1 MSEPSASRPPLDALF
16 DVRAVAV
23 IGASAKRGNLGGR
36 VVYNLGVLGFQG
48 EVYPVG
54 PSEEPVHGHPVLR
67 SVLDAPGPV
76 DLAVIAVAAPRVPQV
91 LEECGQ
97 KGVRYASIISAGF
110 GEFTAERAA
119 LDQELL
125 DVAARHGLRFLG
137 PNCQG
142 ILDTRTGVCTGFGVV
157 REDTLA
163 QGSAGLL
170 AQSGTVVFTLA
181 RLMSR
186 EGLGVSRFASVGN
199 KLDVDEVDL
208 LPLFLAHPETR
219 VVCMYLESIRRGRA
233 LVEVA
238 ERAAKPIVLLKGN
251 VAPAS
256 AGIARSHSASILNDQ
271 RVVAAAARQAGI
283 VLVEQLND
291 FAVVPKA
298 FLLPPMRGNR
308 LVIVAGS
315 GGMAVVA
322 ADWAHRRGFALPPL
336 PAATAAAIERRQPL
350 VKIANPVDLGD
361 FFDLRET
368 LAVLNEVLALP
379 DVDGMA
385 LSMFDPTSTNYYNPP
400 ERPFQVELQAL
411 AERHGKPIAV
421 TYAADP
427 ASLQTLRAQ
436 AAYPVFTFVDEAV
449 QGLAALRDYTR
460 HRERPREAVPPPLLG
475 RATIE
480 AVLARARAAE
490 RRELDYVDAFTV
502 LAAAGIPVE
511 MPHLLASAEAAV
523 RAAREAEGAVALKL
537 LAQGISHKTEAQ
549 GVRLGLTTD
558 DAVFAAASDLLDA
571 YPGAHL
577 ALQRMVSG
585 VELMLGA
592 RRDPQFGPLV
602 SVGLGG
608 TLVELWDDAA
618 LRLAPITPA
627 EARAMLAETRA
638 ARLLA
643 GWRGQPA
650 VDAAGAADALQ
661 RLSALIAAYPAIVEI
676 DVNPLMVMQPERG
689 VRAVDVRVFVE

>member
-1 MSEPSASRPPLDALF
+1 MTEASTPHPPLDGLF
-16 DVRAVAV
+16 DVRAIAV
-23 IGASAKRGNLGGR
+23 IGASAKPGNLGGR
-36 VVYNLGVLGFQG
+36 VVYNLAMLGFQG

-54 PSEEPVHGHPVLR
+54 PSEESVHGRPVLR

-76 DLAVIAVAAPRVPQV
+76 DLAVIAVAASRVPQV

-97 KGVRYASIISAGF
+97 KGVPFASIISAGF
-110 GEFTAERAA
+110 GEFTEERAA
-119 LDQELL
+119 LDQALL
-125 DVAARHGLRFLG
+125 DVAAHHGMRFLG

-142 ILDTRTGVCTGFGVV
+142 VLDTRRGLCTGFGVV

-181 RLMSR
+181 RLMTR

-208 LPLFLAHPETR
+208 LPLFLAHEETR
-219 VVCMYLESIRRGRA
+219 VVCLYLESIKRGRA

-238 ERAAKPIVLLKGN
+238 QDAEKPIVLLKGN
-251 VAPAS
+251 AAPAS

-298 FLLPPMRGNR
+298 LLLPPMRGNR
-308 LVIVAGS
+308 LAIVAGS
-315 GGMAVVA
+315 GGMAVIA
-322 ADWAHRRGFALPPL
+322 ADWAHRRGFALPGL
-336 PAATAAAIERRQPL
+336 PAATAAAIEQRQPL
-350 VKIANPVDLGD
+350 VKIGNPVDLGD

-368 LAVLNEVLALP
+368 LTILDEVLTLP
-379 DVDGMA
+379 DVDGMV
-385 LSMFDPTSTNYYNPP
+385 LSMFDPTSNNYYNPP
-400 ERPFQVELQAL
+400 ERPFHAALQVLG
-411 AERHGKPIAV
+411 ERHGKPIAV

-427 ASLQTLRAQ
+427 ASIQALRAQ
-436 AAYPVFTFVDEAV
+436 APLPTFTFVDEAV
-449 QGLAALRDYTR
+449 QGLAALRDYTLQR
-460 HRERPREAVPPPLLG
+460 QRPRHAVPKPMLG
-475 RATIE
+475 RATID
-480 AVLARARAAE
+480 AVLARARSAE

-511 MPHLLASAEAAV
+511 MPRLLASAEAAL
-523 RAAREAEGAVALKL
+523 RAAREAEGPVALKV
-537 LAQGISHKTEAQ
+537 LAPGVTHKTEAN
-549 GVRLGLTTD
+549 GVRLGLATD
-558 DAVFAAASDLLDA
+558 DAVYGAATDLLNA

-592 RRDPQFGPLV
+592 RRDPHFGPVV

-608 TLVELWDDAA
+608 TLVELMDDAA
-618 LRLAPITPA
+618 LRLAPIAPA
-627 EARAMLAETRA
+627 DARAMLAETRV
-638 ARLLA
+638 ARLLG
-643 GWRGQPA
+643 GWRDQPA
-650 VDAAGAADALQ
+650 LDAAGAADALQ
-661 RLSALIAAYPAIVEI
+661 RLSALVAAYPEIVEI
-676 DVNPLMVMQPERG
+676 DVNPLMVMLPERG